1 MAEKKSNRLKSNLL
15 WLILI
20 VALIIPQS
28 RRAIQ
33 VTMHSLFSK
42 VNSAEILEPENRVI
56 LSTFNWNLLDEDNQR
71 INFSK
76 AKGKVVLINF
86 WATWCPPCIA
96 EMDSL
101 EDLYK
106 AYGNEVVF
114 MFVTNDDMELVDAFK
129 TKKGYTLPVYNP
141 LTQIPK
147 EFETRS
153 IPRTFILNKKGEI
166 VVDEKGAV
174 DWNSEDVHQT
184 LNDLLGQ

>member
-1 MAEKKSNRLKSNLL
+1 MATKKSNRLKSNLL

-101 EDLYK
+101 EELYK